1 MAARILEGSLIGVP
15 FAFFDLV
22 ALRAVSFRAELLHVR
37 GVRENGVEVTVRR
50 LEVVSRVVRARHGD
64 SS

>member
-1 MAARILEGSLIGVP
+1 ML
-15 FAFFDLV
+15 
-22 ALRAVSFRAELLHVR
+22 

>member
-22 ALRAVSFRAELLHVR
+22 ALRAVSFKAELLHVR
-37 GVRENGVEVTVRR
+37 GERERGG
-50 LEVVSRVVRARHGD
+50 GD
-64 SS
+64 RTSSGSSVPGRQSATW